1 MTPQQLKQLPVGA
14 KVLFETEVGEKGEPI
29 FDTGEVI
36 NSGET
41 VTIKWNDGLTNYIGI
56 NSPAWEQFISYITEE
71 YDFV

>member
-1 MTPQQLKQLPVGA
+1 MTPQQLKELPVGA

-36 NSGET
+36 ASGET
-41 VTIKWNDGLTNYIGI
+41 VTIRWNDGLTTYIGTQGR
-56 NSPAWEQFISYITEE
+56 AWLQFISYITEE